1 MHENEVPG
9 DVVQRDDKSARDMV
23 VALMDHGMTATEISE
38 ALDKRV
44 SHRTVY
50 RWAKGETSPQQ
61 ESDLRALAD
70 LHGTKLRTVA

>member
-50 RWAKGETSPQQ
+50 RWAK
-61 ESDLRALAD
+61 
-70 LHGTKLRTVA
+70 